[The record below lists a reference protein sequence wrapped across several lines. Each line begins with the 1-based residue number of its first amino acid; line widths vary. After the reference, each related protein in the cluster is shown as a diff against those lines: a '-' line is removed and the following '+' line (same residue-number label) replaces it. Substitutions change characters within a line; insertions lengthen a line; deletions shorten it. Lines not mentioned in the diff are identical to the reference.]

1 MWRDISK
8 IRNFS
13 IIAHVDHGK
22 STLADRFLEIS
33 GAIDKRKMRDQVL
46 DTLDIERE
54 RGITIKAQAVRFFY
68 KSKNGEVYEFNLI
81 DTPGHVDFTYEV
93 SRSLA
98 ACDGAILVVDA
109 TQGIEAQTINNLFL
123 ALENN
128 LVIVPVINK
137 IDLPN
142 AEPEKV
148 AEDVKNLLGKDYI
161 GETFF
166 VSAKEGWGIEELMEG
181 IIKYI
186 PAPKGDVNE
195 PLKALIF
202 DAVYD
207 SYKGVIVFV
216 RIFQGEVKPLD
227 QILFMSTGITYEV
240 QEVGT
245 FTPEMTP
252 TDKLSVGEVG
262 YIVANIKNIHETRIG
277 DTITN
282 VLNPAKEPLPGYKK
296 IQPMVFCGIYP
307 INNEDYPDLR
317 EALEKLSLNDASLY
331 YEPETSPALGFGF
344 RCGFLGLLHLEIVQE
359 RLEREF
365 GLNIITTVP
374 SVAYEI
380 ITIKDEKKLIQN
392 PLDLPPPYEIKEF
405 REPYVF
411 ANIIT
416 PPEYLGAIMDLIDR
430 RRGIFKNMEY
440 LTQERVLITAELPL
454 AEIITDFFDLL
465 KSYTRGYG
473 SLTYEF
479 IGYRASDLVKLD
491 IYINGKPVDALSI
504 IVHRDKAYEEGRKI
518 VQKLRNEIP
527 RQLFEVVIQAGIG
540 GRIIAREEI
549 KPLKKNVLQ
558 KCYGGDVTRK
568 KKLLEKQKE
577 GKKRMKKIGH
587 VEIPQEAFWSVLKR
601 D

>member
-1 MWRDISK
+1 MKDISK

-22 STLADRFLEIS
+22 STLADRFLEFT
-33 GAIDKRKMRDQVL
+33 GAIEKRKMKDQVL
-46 DTLDIERE
+46 DTLEIERE
-54 RGITIKAQAVRFFY
+54 RGITIKAQGVRFFY
-68 KSKNGEVYEFNLI
+68 KSKDGETYEFNLI

-98 ACDGAILVVDA
+98 ACDGAILVVDV
-109 TQGIEAQTINNLFL
+109 TQGIEAQTINNLLL

-142 AEPEKV
+142 TEPEKV
-148 AEDVKNLLGKDYI
+148 AEDIKNLLGKDYI
-161 GETFF
+161 GEIFF
-166 VSAKEGWGIEELMEG
+166 VSAKEGWGIPELMEG
-181 IIKYI
+181 IVRYI
-186 PAPKGDVNE
+186 PPPKGKISA
-195 PLKALIF
+195 PLQALIF

-207 SYKGVIVFV
+207 SYRGVIVYV
-216 RIFQGEVKPLD
+216 RVFQGEIKPSDKIRL
-227 QILFMSTGITYEV
+227 MSTGLEYEV

-252 TDKLSVGEVG
+252 TESLSVGEVG
-262 YIVANIKNIHETRIG
+262 YVVANIKNINEARVG

-282 VLNPAKEPLPGYKK
+282 ALNPAPYPLPGYKK

-307 INNEDYPDLR
+307 IDNDDYPDLK
-317 EALEKLSLNDASLY
+317 EALEKLRLNDASLY
-331 YEPETSPALGFGF
+331 FEPETSPALGFGF
-344 RCGFLGLLHLEIVQE
+344 RCGFLGLLHLEIIQE

-365 GLNIITTVP
+365 GLNIITTIP

-380 ITIKDEKKLIQN
+380 VTNKGEKKIIQN
-392 PLDLPPPYEIKEF
+392 PLELPPPYEIQEF
-405 REPYVF
+405 REPFVF
-411 ANIIT
+411 ASIIT
-416 PPEYLGAIMDLIDR
+416 PNEYLGSVMELIDR
-430 RRGIFKNMEY
+430 RRGIFQNMEY
-440 LTQERVLITAELPL
+440 LTPERVLITVELPL
-454 AEIITDFFDLL
+454 AEIITDFFDIL
-465 KSYTRGYG
+465 KSNTRGYG
-473 SLTYEF
+473 SLAYEF
-479 IGYRASDLVKLD
+479 IGYRKSDLIKLD
-491 IYINGKPVDALSI
+491 IFINGKPVDALSL
-504 IVHRDKAYEEGRKI
+504 IVHKDKAYEEGRK
-518 VQKLRNEIP
+518 VVHKLKKEIP
-527 RQLFEVVIQAGIG
+527 KQLFEVVIQAGIG

-577 GKKRMKKIGH
+577 GKKRMKKIGQ
-587 VEIPQEAFWSVLKR
+587 VEIPQEAFWTVLKR